1 MLVRAWS
8 QAYIDLLLLRLRL
21 LLVKILRQPPP
32 VHAPLFSQHIRV
44 VTIPILFGCLE
55 ANEAILY
62 LVLVIG
68 AAEVLKRVQD
78 RLMRHFHELILIGL
92 HEGAAV
98 FVVFWRSSSCLMLLV
113 TFLRPKQC
121 FFFTALA

>member
-32 VHAPLFSQHIRV
+32 VRASLFSQHVRV
-44 VTIPILFGCLE
+44 VTIPLLFNCLE
-55 ANEAILY
+55 ADQAILY

-68 AAEVLKRVQD
+68 AAEVLKRV
-78 RLMRHFHELILIGL
+78 
-92 HEGAAV
+92 
-98 FVVFWRSSSCLMLLV
+98 
-113 TFLRPKQC
+113 
-121 FFFTALA
+121 